1 MLGAKQQT
9 NMDDCGKSKSRG
21 GRYCAAGAPNDKE
34 VQEKPKTLWAKWVK
48 FVGRHRPD
56 FKDPTSK
63 YASLREARYEDS
75 CCEHNQFIDMSET
88 TETQKIMWG

>member
-9 NMDDCGKSKSRG
+9 NMDDWGKWKSRG

-34 VQEKPKTLWAKWVK
+34 VQEKLKTLRAKWVK

-63 YASLREARYEDS
+63 YASLYEARYEDS